1 MKRCVLVRLRPSY
14 KPMEI
19 TLIRKDKKKSDL
31 RNDTDISSATL
42 AKMSKGEIISLGVI
56 IKICEYL
63 ECEIHDVVELEE
75 IKEDS

>member
-1 MKRCVLVRLRPSY
+1 
-14 KPMEI
+14 
-19 TLIRKDKKKSDL
+19 
-31 RNDTDISSATL
+31 
-42 AKMSKGEIISLGVI
+42 MSKGEIISLGVI

>member
-1 MKRCVLVRLRPSY
+1 MRLRPSY

-42 AKMSKGEIISLGVI
+42 AKMSKGEIVSLGVI

>member
-1 MKRCVLVRLRPSY
+1 MRLRPSY

-19 TLIRKDKKKSDL
+19 TLIKRDKKKSDL

-42 AKMSKGEIISLGVI
+42 AKMSKGEVVSLGVI

-75 IKEDS
+75 IKEES

>member
-1 MKRCVLVRLRPSY
+1 MRLRPSY

>member
-1 MKRCVLVRLRPSY
+1 MKRCALVRLRPSY

-42 AKMSKGEIISLGVI
+42 AKMSKGEIVSLGVI

>member
-1 MKRCVLVRLRPSY
+1 VRLRPSY

-42 AKMSKGEIISLGVI
+42 AKMSKGEIVSLGVI

>member
-1 MKRCVLVRLRPSY
+1 MRLRPSY

-19 TLIRKDKKKSDL
+19 TLIKRDKKKSDL

-42 AKMSKGEIISLGVI
+42 AKMSKGEIVSLGVI